1 MLCII
6 YYYLMN
12 ITQLRL
18 FRDIAREHSFIKVA
32 QQRHITQP
40 AVSVHIQ
47 KLEHDL
53 GKKLF
58 IRTPHNVQLTPEGM
72 LILNDVKEILR
83 LCDGLKIRANYNL
96 GVLEGNI
103 RIATIHS
110 IGMYEMGDFL
120 SFFMKVFPK
129 VHIHLEY
136 RRFDD
141 IYRLMLKEKIDL
153 GIVAYPEK
161 RTKIEIIPYSE
172 DELVIIVGKGHHL
185 GNKKTVLLERINGEP
200 FIAFDEGIP
209 TREAIDHILKEREI
223 TVDIRMTND
232 NIYTLKKAVEA
243 NIGISIVPA
252 NTVNEEVHQGTLSRL
267 KIRNT
272 SLKRPLALLK
282 LKKTKL
288 NTPLEIFV
296 NKLLEYGVD
305 SKKK

>member
-1 MLCII
+1 
-6 YYYLMN
+6 MN
-12 ITQLRL
+12 ITQLKL
-18 FRDIAREHSFIKVA
+18 FRDIARERSFIKVA

-47 KLEHDL
+47 KLEHEL

-58 IRTPHNVQLTPEGM
+58 IRSPHNVQLTPEGVV
-72 LILNDVKEILR
+72 ILSDVKEILR
-83 LCDGLKIRANYNL
+83 LCDGLKIRTNYDQ

-120 SFFMKVFPK
+120 SFFMKAFPK

-141 IYRLMLKEKIDL
+141 IYRLLLKEKIDL

-172 DELVIIVGKGHHL
+172 DELVVIVAKEHHL
-185 GNKKTVLLERINGEP
+185 SRKKTISLEQINGEP

-209 TREAIDHILKEREI
+209 TREATDQIFKERDI
-223 TVDIRMTND
+223 RVDIRMTND

-243 NIGISIVPA
+243 NIGVSVVPS
-252 NTVNEEVHQGTLSRL
+252 NTVNEEVQGQLSRL
-267 KIRNT
+267 RIRNT

-296 NKLLEYGVD
+296 SKLLEYGAD